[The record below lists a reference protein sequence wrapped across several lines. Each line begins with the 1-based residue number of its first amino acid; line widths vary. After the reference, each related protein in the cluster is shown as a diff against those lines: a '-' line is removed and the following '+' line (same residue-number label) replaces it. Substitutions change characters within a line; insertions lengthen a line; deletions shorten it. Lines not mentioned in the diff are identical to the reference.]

1 MNPPDLTT
9 IALKM
14 SSVLLLMTGLIV
26 ALLYLFR
33 RLGARGLNSEGKSIR
48 LLSSSYVGVKK
59 YISLVEIPGAILV
72 IGVTRDR
79 ITLLDKIEDPG
90 ILEQFRQPYTPTDA
104 PAFSRHLSR
113 MIASLSPGKS
123 NPPGSK
129 P

>member
-1 MNPPDLTT
+1 MNPPDITT

-26 ALLYLFR
+26 GLLYLFR
-33 RLGARGLNSEGKSIR
+33 RLGARSLSSEGKSIR

-72 IGVTRDR
+72 VGVTRDR
-79 ITLLDKIEDPG
+79 ITLLDKIEDPAT
-90 ILEQFRQPYTPTDA
+90 LEQFRQSGTPTDGT
-104 PAFSRHLSR
+104 AFSKHLSR
-113 MIASLSPGKS
+113 MITSLSSGQS
-123 NPPGSK
+123 NPTDRK